1 MVEMIN
7 RQNAFQL
14 SKAPS
19 SDIIV
24 SKVFSKEAEIQIKLE
39 KKLWEKKTP
48 INVKKDSK
56 VGRSTVTLKGKQPTT
71 ER

>member
-48 INVKKDSK
+48 NQCEERFQSRKKHSYLEGKTINN
-56 VGRSTVTLKGKQPTT
+56 
-71 ER
+71 